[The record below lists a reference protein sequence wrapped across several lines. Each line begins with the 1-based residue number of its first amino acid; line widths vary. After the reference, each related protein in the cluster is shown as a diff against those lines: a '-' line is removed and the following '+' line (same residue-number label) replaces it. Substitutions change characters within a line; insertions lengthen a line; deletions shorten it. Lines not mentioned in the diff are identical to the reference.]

1 MLDPAAFEHS
11 VETYLDSLT
20 AEDLRGLVLRSIK
33 RMDGEHRSQLALFLG
48 HDVGGDPIDEVGG
61 SSVQEH
67 ELREFI
73 ESCALLRERFTAFLR
88 ENPRAVFALGHAASA
103 QIFGVPNAGEA
114 DEAARAPARRL
125 PLRTVA
131 VAALAVA
138 LAVLPLIAQYAH
150 QRGMIAGLDQLSM
163 APPVTFSAP
172 VRSVPVHRKAQQHS
186 KARAHVAKAR
196 KPPAVHHAAAV
207 AVYRRTLHRRP
218 HAVAPHSAARSRRV
232 AAVRNWKFD
241 PQYNPYLNH
250 RHWRPVRVAANLPP
264 AGGAFAS
271 RAQLLVT
278 SYLADMV
285 SGNTA
290 SALHHLGLPSSADA
304 ANLRELPIITRGSRV
319 HVVAVRPQADGGA
332 KVEVDISG
340 RSGEYFEVFFVAR
353 DGPAARIMD
362 RYYIPVDRTA
372 EERAARLLAKDG
384 H

>member
-11 VETYLDSLT
+11 VEAYLDTLNQ
-20 AEDLRGLVLRSIK
+20 EDLRSLVLRSIK
-33 RMDGEHRSQLALFLG
+33 RMDGAHRSQLALFLG

-61 SSVQEH
+61 SSVPEH

-73 ESCALLRERFTAFLR
+73 ESCGLLRERFTAFLR
-88 ENPRAVFALGHAASA
+88 ENPRAVFALGNAASA
-103 QIFGVPNAGEA
+103 QIFGVPDAGGA
-114 DEAARAPARRL
+114 DEESRKPARKL
-125 PLRTVA
+125 PPRTAAIAA
-131 VAALAVA
+131 VAVA

-163 APPVTFSAP
+163 APSITVPAPVHSAP
-172 VRSVPVHRKAQQHS
+172 LHRAVQPHHAVP
-186 KARAHVAKAR
+186 AHTAKAP
-196 KPPAVHHAAAV
+196 KTPVVHHARAV
-207 AVYRRTLHRRP
+207 AVYHPPVHRANRKV
-218 HAVAPHSAARSRRV
+218 AVRSRRI
-232 AAVRNWKFD
+232 ASVRNWKFD

-250 RHWRPVRVAANLPP
+250 RHWRPVAVSANLPP
-264 AGGAFAS
+264 AARAFSS

-278 SYLADMV
+278 SYLSDVVA
-285 SGNTA
+285 GNTA
-290 SALHHLGLPSSADA
+290 LALHHLGLPAGADV
-304 ANLRELPIITRGSRV
+304 ANVRELPIITRDSRV

-340 RSGEYFEVFFVAR
+340 RGGEYFEVFYVAR
-353 DGPAARIMD
+353 DGPAARITD

>member
-11 VETYLDSLT
+11 VEAYLDSLT
-20 AEDLRGLVLRSIK
+20 AEDLRSLVLRSIK
-33 RMDGEHRSQLALFLG
+33 RMDGAHRSQLALFLG

-73 ESCALLRERFTAFLR
+73 ESCGLLRERFAGFLR
-88 ENPRAVFALGHAASA
+88 ENPRAVYALGHSASS
-103 QIFGVPNAGEA
+103 QIFGEPKAGESNE
-114 DEAARAPARRL
+114 EAREPARKV

-131 VAALAVA
+131 VAAFAVA
-138 LAVLPLIAQYAH
+138 LAVLPLVAQYAH

-163 APPVTFSAP
+163 APPVTFPSP
-172 VRSVPVHRKAQQHS
+172 VSVPVHRTAQTQH
-186 KARAHVAKAR
+186 KTRAHVAKAR
-196 KPPAVHHAAAV
+196 KKAVVHHAAAV
-207 AVYRRTLHRRP
+207 AVYRRTVHRRP
-218 HAVAPHSAARSRRV
+218 HTVALRHAPRSRRV
-232 AAVRNWKFD
+232 ISARNWKFD
-241 PQYNPYLNH
+241 PQYNPYLSH
-250 RHWRPVRVAANLPP
+250 RHWRPVSVAGNLPP
-264 AGGAFAS
+264 ASGAFAS

-278 SYLADMV
+278 SYLADVV

-290 SALHHLGLPSSADA
+290 SALHHLGLPSSADG
-304 ANLRELPIITRGSRV
+304 ANLRELPIVTRDSRV

-340 RSGEYFEVFFVAR
+340 RGGEYFEVFYVAR